1 MADPSPVRR
10 SWKRRLIIAGS
21 TLVVVLVVIA
31 FLFPYILKRYIEA
44 NSEAWIGRKV
54 TIDLIVLNP
63 FTLKYGVYGL
73 TCHEPQSDAVFVSW
87 DEVSLRTDLW
97 DGFRKAHWRFGRVRI
112 VQPYF
117 HIAQRGDRFNFSD
130 LMELGGTDTV
140 PSTDTSSVLFTM
152 EDILITGGRIDYS
165 SDLLRAPVQVAGL
178 EARCSRIS
186 SENERMDF
194 TLGFD
199 LLSGGRLDGGFMI
212 DPGAS
217 AYGVDAELK
226 GFALPQ
232 LLPYL
237 QDFFACEALNGSMDL
252 GLHVLDNYADTTGL
266 VLSASLGLYAVELL
280 DPGGRPLFALK
291 HGNAALDTMVAATG
305 HLEVGRVVVDGADI
319 HFTML
324 ADGTDNWTRHLK
336 LDTMAVTGD
345 STNVQLQASESNV
358 FVMLAEYVSYLGQQ
372 MIASDY
378 TADSLALV
386 NAAVH
391 FEDHTPA
398 LPFRYAITG
407 INVSSQRVTSEQA
420 EGIIRAGAALN
431 GTGRL
436 TADAVFDPGDLRNV
450 VVDLEVVDLDLAHL
464 DPYVR
469 WYAAHPMEDGVLRF
483 STTTSIIAGQLD
495 SRNHLYVD
503 KLKVGRKVD
512 EHDPEIYVL
521 PLRLAV
527 GLLKDVDGVVE
538 LDVPVKGDLNDPRFK
553 VWPIVWQVVKN
564 LIVKAATAPA
574 RLLVRAFAGAD
585 EADLERVRFEHLQHV
600 LGSGQEKTLRQLAS
614 ALKGKTELT
623 VDLVPI
629 VDEQAELQEV
639 AVFKAKQTFLFGDMG
654 ALAAADS
661 TRIAELGTRDSA
673 FTAFVEQRTPA
684 MADRS
689 LHERA
694 VFMVGADACRMIAR
708 AREEARKEH
717 VMKYLLGQ
725 GVPADRIKVRPGT
738 KEELAG
744 QLGVPGYRFVYDM
757 GNEP

>member
-1 MADPSPVRR
+1 M
-10 SWKRRLIIAGS
+10 IGS
-21 TLVVVLVVIA
+21 GLVVLLALVA
-31 FLFPYILKRYIEA
+31 FLFPYLLKRYIEA

-63 FTLKYGVYGL
+63 LTLKYGVYGL
-73 TCHEPQSDAVFVSW
+73 TCHEPMSDAVFVSW
-87 DEVSLRTDLW
+87 DEVSVRTDLW
-97 DGFRKAHWRFGRVRI
+97 DGFQKKHWRFNKVRI
-112 VQPYF
+112 TDPYF

-140 PSTDTSSVLFTM
+140 PSTDTSSALFTM
-152 EDILITGGRIDYS
+152 EDIVLSGGRIDYA
-165 SDLLRAPVQVAGL
+165 SDLLRAPVQVVGL
-178 EARCSRIS
+178 EARCTRIT
-186 SENERMDF
+186 SEETRMDF
-194 TLGFD
+194 ALGFD
-199 LLSGGRLDGGFMI
+199 LESGGRLDGGFMI

-217 AYGVDAELK
+217 AYGVDAELT

-237 QDFFACEALNGSMDL
+237 QDFFACKALNGSMDL
-252 GLHVLDNYADTTGL
+252 GLHVLDNYADTTSL
-266 VLSASLGLYAVELL
+266 VLSASLGLNAVELI
-280 DPGGRPLFALK
+280 DPGGKPLFALK
-291 HGNAALDTMVAATG
+291 HANAALDTMVAATG
-305 HLEVGRVVVDGADI
+305 HLEVGRVVVDGADV

-336 LDTMAVTGD
+336 LDTTAVAGD
-345 STNVQLQASESNV
+345 SASVQLQASESNV

-372 MIASDY
+372 MIASEY

-386 NAAVH
+386 NSAVH

-407 INVSSQRVTSEQA
+407 IGVASQRVTSEQA
-420 EGIIRAGAALN
+420 EGIIRAAATLN

-436 TADAVFDPGDLRNV
+436 VADAVFDPGDLRNV
-450 VVDLEVVDLDLAHL
+450 VVDLEVEDLDLAHL

-469 WYAAHPMEDGVLRF
+469 WYAAHPMEDGLLRYT
-483 STTTSIIAGQLD
+483 TTTSVLGGQLD
-495 SRNHLYVD
+495 SRNHLHVD
-503 KLKVGRKVD
+503 KLKVGRKVE

-538 LDVPVKGDLNDPRFK
+538 LDVPVKGDLNDPQFK

-564 LIVKAATAPA
+564 LVVKAVSAPG
-574 RLLVRAFAGAD
+574 RLLVRAFEGAD
-585 EADLERVRFEHLQHV
+585 EADLERVRFEHLQHAP
-600 LGSGQEKTLRQLAS
+600 GKGQEKTLRQLAS
-614 ALKGKTELT
+614 ALKGKPELS
-623 VDLVPI
+623 VDLLPI

-639 AVFKAKQTFLFGDMG
+639 AVFKAKQAFLFGDKG
-654 ALAAADS
+654 TLAAADS
-661 TRIAELGTRDSA
+661 ARIADLGTRDSA

-684 MADRS
+684 MAGRS

-694 VFMVGADACRMIAR
+694 VSMAGADACRTIAR
-708 AREEARKEH
+708 ELEEARKEH

-725 GVPADRIKVRPGT
+725 GVPAARVKIRAGT

-744 QLGVPGYRFVYDM
+744 QQGVPGYRFVYDM
-757 GNEP
+757 GEEP